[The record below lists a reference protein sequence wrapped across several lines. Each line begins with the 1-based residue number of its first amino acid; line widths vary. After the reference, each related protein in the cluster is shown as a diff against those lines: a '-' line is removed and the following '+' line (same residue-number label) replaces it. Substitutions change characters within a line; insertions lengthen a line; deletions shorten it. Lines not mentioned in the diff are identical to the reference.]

1 MNSQFRQ
8 FFQSCPDAMV
18 ITGSCGRIAAVNTR
32 AVSLFGYEP
41 GHLDGRFIEDLFPDQ
56 VLSRPPGGPGHAGQD
71 AWRIE
76 MVGSRSD
83 SSQFPAEV
91 SIVPLR
97 TRQGPVTAV
106 TIRDITGVQRD
117 RFLVERGL
125 DLLESEG
132 MDRQALIGRLL
143 QMQEDERARIGA
155 EIHDD
160 TIQMIS
166 AASLRLQQ
174 LRLRL
179 RTPDEV
185 NILDNFEQTLRL
197 SLSQLRRL
205 IFNLR
210 PYRLERGLVAAIRAD
225 LDQLRADT
233 GIDYGLVDSLTMR
246 APVTA
251 SVLIYRIV
259 REALANVRKHAEAET
274 VQVRLVHVEDGC
286 LVSIVDDGV
295 GYDPAEVENRPG
307 HLGLLLMRERASLGG
322 GWCRI
327 ESAPESGTT
336 VEFWIPFGGIPSRPE
351 AAGEHAA

>member
-8 FFQSCPDAMV
+8 FLESSPDAMV
-18 ITGSCGRIAAVNTR
+18 VIDSGGRIAAANAR
-32 AVSLFGYEP
+32 AASVFGHEP

-56 VLSRPPGGPGHAGQD
+56 VLNRPPSGSGQAGQD

-76 MVGSRSD
+76 LVGSRGD

-91 SIVPLR
+91 SIVPLH
-97 TRQGPVTAV
+97 TRQGPVTAM

-185 NILDNFEQTLRL
+185 NILDNFEQALRL

-210 PYRLERGLVAAIRAD
+210 PYRLERGLVAAIHTD
-225 LDQLRADT
+225 LEQLRSDT
-233 GIDYGLVDSLTMR
+233 GIDYGLVDNLTTP
-246 APVTA
+246 APFTA
-251 SVLIYRIV
+251 GVLIYRIV

-274 VQVRLVHVEDGC
+274 VQVQLVNVEDGC

-307 HLGLLLMRERASLGG
+307 HLGLLLMRERAHLAG

-327 ESAPESGTT
+327 ESAPEAGTT
-336 VEFWIPFGGIPSRPE
+336 VEFWIPFGGIPTQPE
-351 AAGEHAA
+351 TAGEHAA